1 MHQLVSDIKNL
12 KSKHKDEKVQFE
24 VMLAKLLTKLKKR
37 FWSLTVVNVKL
48 LSNPQTNL
56 TIMFKGIIQKEQ
68 IICS

>member
-37 FWSLTVVNVKL
+37 FWSLTVVSVKL
-48 LSNPQTNL
+48 L
-56 TIMFKGIIQKEQ
+56 
-68 IICS
+68 